1 VKGIANRR
9 TFELG
14 LDALTNG
21 VNDALKIRDDGPNLC
36 GLSPYGIQP
45 DQFATFMPRPTSCW
59 TCVNASRVSAA
70 LGLGCLKIVPVC
82 HGCFTSVHPE
92 LRLRVPAEAVARTL
106 PTQTATGVRLRY
118 RDSRQPLERFT
129 GVLAAAIGVMA
140 SAR

>member
-1 VKGIANRR
+1 MLIDRHEAFRKRSDGCFQIVTPRHQRPRRHWETEVKGIANRR
-9 TFELG
+9 AFEFG

-45 DQFATFMPRPTSCW
+45 DQFATVMPRPTSCW

-82 HGCFTSVHPE
+82 HGCFTSVHSE
-92 LRLRVPAEAVARTL
+92 LR
-106 PTQTATGVRLRY
+106 
-118 RDSRQPLERFT
+118 
-129 GVLAAAIGVMA
+129 
-140 SAR
+140 